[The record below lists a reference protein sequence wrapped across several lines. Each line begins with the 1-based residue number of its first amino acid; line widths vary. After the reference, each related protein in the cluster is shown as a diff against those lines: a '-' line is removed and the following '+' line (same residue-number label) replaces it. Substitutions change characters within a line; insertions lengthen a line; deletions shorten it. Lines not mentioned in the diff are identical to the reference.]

1 MLMVYAYNTITPPPL
16 MAQNKATQLSPK
28 HWKALELI
36 EEGLLSMKDIAK
48 LVGWSK
54 WTLYELMSGNVQK
67 TGTLG
72 QLFYSELK
80 KMHSRNVSKVK
91 HLAKDNQ
98 RLALIKLNERLR
110 LLKAKKPTEPI
121 TKEICKIMQAIGR
134 IVPNVEINQSYSF
147 TKGMTPEELVHEF
160 TRLKSVAASTLDGKG
175 VPGSKQGGS
184 GAIPALDVGRS
195 RLPKE

>member
-1 MLMVYAYNTITPPPL
+1 MANT
-16 MAQNKATQLSPK
+16 KATQLSPK

-36 EEGLLSMKDIAK
+36 EEGLLPIRQIAK
-48 LVGWSK
+48 LVGWSE
-54 WTLYELMSGNVQK
+54 WTLYELMSGNIQK

-72 QLFYSELK
+72 ELFFSELK
-80 KMHSRNVSKVK
+80 KLHARNVSKVK

-110 LLKAKKPTEPI
+110 DLKSQPPTETI
-121 TKEICKIMQAIGR
+121 TKEICKIIVSIGK

-160 TRLKSVAASTLDGKG
+160 NRLRSVAESTLDAKG
-175 VPGSKQGGS
+175 VQSPESGGS
-184 GAIPALDVGRS
+184 GALPAPSERGS
-195 RLPKE
+195 RLPKV